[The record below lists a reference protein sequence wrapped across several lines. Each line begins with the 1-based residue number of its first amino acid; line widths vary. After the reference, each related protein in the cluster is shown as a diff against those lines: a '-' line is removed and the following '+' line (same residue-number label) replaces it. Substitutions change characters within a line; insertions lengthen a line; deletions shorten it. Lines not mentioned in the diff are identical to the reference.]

1 MPVLCKLPICVDID
15 IRIDMNNNR
24 YRIPSTSALQAF
36 EAAARYCNFSRAA
49 EELHTSQSAISRH
62 IATLESRLDTR
73 LFDRQH
79 KKRLLL
85 THQGEQFYRAVV
97 SGLDNIQT
105 TMDAIAG
112 ARMQEQVTIA
122 CTHENSHL
130 ILLPRF
136 DALQR
141 ALGEDKAIRV
151 MTYEYDAMQRAL
163 DPRVDITIQYDVE
176 RIAPTDH
183 VEIVREAVRPV
194 VSPAFLAEHEN
205 CLRDDIGSWLQLPF
219 LELSKYNYGWATWD
233 DWFALQNVGTARPTF
248 QFFNNYVYLLEAA
261 AAGKGVALGWRGLV
275 DRHLESGVLVEIGPD
290 YAEFDRAI
298 HAVLT
303 GYGRGKPLARR
314 CLECLAQLP

>member
-1 MPVLCKLPICVDID
+1 M
-15 IRIDMNNNR
+15 
-24 YRIPSTSALQAF
+24 
-36 EAAARYCNFSRAA
+36 
-49 EELHTSQSAISRH
+49 HTSQSAISRH
-62 IATLESRLDTR
+62 IANLEARLETS

-79 KKRLLL
+79 RKRLIL

-97 SGLDNIQT
+97 SGLENIQT

-112 ARMQEQVTIA
+112 TSSEAQLTIA

-136 DALQR
+136 DALQQ
-141 ALGEDKAIRV
+141 AVGVDKTIRV

-176 RIAPTDH
+176 RVDPADR

-194 VSPAFLAEHEN
+194 VSPAFLAEHES
-205 CLRDDIGSWLQLPF
+205 LLQDEVGRWLTLPF
-219 LELSKYNYGWATWD
+219 LELSKYNYGWATWE
-233 DWFALQNVGTARPTF
+233 DWFARQYDGAERPSY
-248 QFFNNYVYLLEAA
+248 QYFNNYVYLLEAA
-261 AAGKGVALGWRGLV
+261 AAGKGIALGWRGLI
-275 DRHLESGVLVEIGPD
+275 DRHLESGVLIEIGPD
-290 YAEFDRAI
+290 YLEFERAI

-303 GYGRGKPLARR
+303 DYGRGKPLARY